1 MDHSQSG
8 GNILIADSGAT
19 KTDWC
24 LTYGGEIVQ
33 RFSTK
38 GISPVYQTEEEI
50 AEEIRLHAYPLL
62 KGKKVQ
68 SIHFYGSGCIPEKI
82 VFVKNAIYR
91 SFPIDAICIY
101 SDLMAA
107 AHSLCRHNAGI
118 ACILGTGS
126 NSCEWDGYNMV
137 KQVSPLGFILGDE
150 GSGAVLGKQLVSDA
164 LKNQLSEGLKEKL
177 LAEYDL
183 DQATI
188 IDKVYRQPF
197 PSRFLAT
204 LAPFLWKHIEEQ
216 SIRRIVERSFSDFFE
231 RNVMQYNY
239 QKNKVNFVGSIAWYF
254 SGVLRKVAEEKKIKI
269 GKIEQSPM
277 EGLIKFYS

>member
-1 MDHSQSG
+1 
-8 GNILIADSGAT
+8 
-19 KTDWC
+19 
-24 LTYGGEIVQ
+24 
-33 RFSTK
+33 
-38 GISPVYQTEEEI
+38 
-50 AEEIRLHAYPLL
+50 
-62 KGKKVQ
+62 
-68 SIHFYGSGCIPEKI
+68 
-82 VFVKNAIYR
+82 
-91 SFPIDAICIY
+91 
-101 SDLMAA
+101 
-107 AHSLCRHNAGI
+107 
-118 ACILGTGS
+118 
-126 NSCEWDGYNMV
+126 
-137 KQVSPLGFILGDE
+137 
-150 GSGAVLGKQLVSDA
+150 
-164 LKNQLSEGLKEKL
+164 L